1 MTRDA
6 HLGDNFLFLYGFM
19 SFFFFC
25 PSCKRA
31 GSGSFGGN
39 KEAMI
44 GIEHMQVS
52 GWLKISLLMCM
63 GDGYRVFY

>member
-1 MTRDA
+1 MV
-6 HLGDNFLFLYGFM
+6 LCLFFL
-19 SFFFFC
+19 C
-25 PSCKRA
+25 PSCKSK

-63 GDGYRVFY
+63 SGGYRVFY